1 MKELAQKQFDKFIKH
16 QKNDVASERIK
27 RNREL
32 TKIITGSVIQNG
44 GNRRVLASRGD
55 GEKELLC
62 LKEMVKLDQEIGKV
76 QKEFKE

>member
-32 TKIITGSVIQNG
+32 TKIITGSVIQWW
-44 GNRRVLASRGD
+44 
-55 GEKELLC
+55 K
-62 LKEMVKLDQEIGKV
+62 
-76 QKEFKE
+76 